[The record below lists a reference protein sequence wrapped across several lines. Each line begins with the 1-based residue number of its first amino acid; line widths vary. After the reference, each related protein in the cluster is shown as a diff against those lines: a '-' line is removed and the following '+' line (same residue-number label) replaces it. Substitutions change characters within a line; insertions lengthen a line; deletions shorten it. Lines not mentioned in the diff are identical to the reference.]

1 MAVIILRKNF
11 SYKYQITTENSYE
24 EFGKL
29 CAKRFDDNLR
39 RIADR
44 LSRHPLS
51 SPQEPLLKDV
61 TPYSYRSANIMKNW
75 KIIYRYD
82 EKNNKVFFVDLWD
95 MRRNPKTLVRI
106 FKRIR

>member
-11 SYKYQITTENSYE
+11 MYKYQTITENSYQ

-29 CAKRFDDNLR
+29 CAERFDTNLR
-39 RIADR
+39 KIIDR
-44 LSRHPLS
+44 LSKHPLS
-51 SPQEPLLKDV
+51 SPKEPWLKNV

-75 KIIYRYD
+75 KIIYRYNEATD
-82 EKNNKVFFVDLWD
+82 KVFFVDLWD